1 MKKIARLLV
10 FLLFAASSL
19 KAQKV
24 YFIYLQTDNQQ
35 PFYVRLG
42 ERILNSASNGYL
54 IVPNLRDSTY
64 SMRVGIS
71 GSQQP
76 DQLYSLTVNRKDQG
90 FIIKDFGEKGWG
102 LFNINSMAVIMPQT
116 TQQAIVQAVKT
127 EKRESNPF
135 TDLLAKAADDSTIKE
150 KPIVI
155 KAEEKKPETINPQVE
170 KKEEIKTDSINN
182 IFTKSQETK
191 KEIEVPAITVKEI
204 PIKTDSIIKIESEIK
219 KPEKIKTDSVIQIPV
234 TKEENKVKDSVE
246 IEKLEEKPLDVST
259 VESGVY
265 KRSEV
270 KLKSESSTTMG
281 IGLIFLDILS
291 EDRTDTIKILI
302 PPTVTKQSG
311 VEIKQEEKRF
321 LDIPAGDTS
330 SSQMPKVISG
340 NQVICRETATEE
352 DFINLRRKMVGESN
366 DDAMISE
373 AKKVYKTKCFTT
385 QQIKNLSSLFLID
398 ESKYKFF
405 DASYGVVI
413 DPANFSTLESELKD
427 SYFVNRFKAMLRL

>member
-54 IVPNLRDSTY
+54 IVPNLRDSIY
-64 SMRVGIS
+64 SIRIGIS
-71 GSQQP
+71 GSQQT

-102 LFNINSMAVIMPQT
+102 LFNISSMAVIMPQT

-127 EKRESNPF
+127 EKRVSNAF

-150 KPIVI
+150 KPIVMR
-155 KAEEKKPETINPQVE
+155 AEEKKPETINPPLE
-170 KKEEIKTDSINN
+170 KMEEVKTDSINN
-182 IFTKSQETK
+182 ILTKNQETK
-191 KEIEVPAITVKEI
+191 KEIEVPAITVNEI
-204 PIKTDSIIKIESEIK
+204 PIKTDSVIKIESEIK
-219 KPEKIKTDSVIQIPV
+219 KPEKIITDSVIQIPV
-234 TKEENKVKDSVE
+234 KKEESTVKDSVA
-246 IEKLEEKPLDVST
+246 IEKLEEMPAVVSA

-270 KLKSESSTTMG
+270 KLKSESSTTTG
-281 IGLIFLDILS
+281 IGLTFLDILS

-302 PPTVTKQSG
+302 PPTVIKQSG
-311 VEIKQEEKRF
+311 VEIKQEEYTGWRYK
-321 LDIPAGDTS
+321 
-330 SSQMPKVISG
+330 Q
-340 NQVICRETATEE
+340 Q
-352 DFINLRRKMVGESN
+352 SN
-366 DDAMISE
+366 
-373 AKKVYKTKCFTT
+373 AKSNYWKPG
-385 QQIKNLSSLFLID
+385 NLS
-398 ESKYKFF
+398 
-405 DASYGVVI
+405 
-413 DPANFSTLESELKD
+413 
-427 SYFVNRFKAMLRL
+427 